1 MFEYKLTK
9 NYTSQ
14 SFCFRREDGH
24 LAINNA
30 LLSAKK

>member
-14 SFCFRREDGH
+14 SFRFREH

-30 LLSAKK
+30 SLSAKK